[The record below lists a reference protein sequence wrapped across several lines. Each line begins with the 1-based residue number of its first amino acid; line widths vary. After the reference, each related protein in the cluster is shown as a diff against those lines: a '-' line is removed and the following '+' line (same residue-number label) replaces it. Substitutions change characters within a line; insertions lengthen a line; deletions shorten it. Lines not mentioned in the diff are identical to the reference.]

1 MDITSIP
8 LLAMLRGRMTY
19 FAERQRLG
27 AENIANASTPG
38 YRPRDLAPFR
48 FRVPG
53 AASGSSRSSGSESVT
68 VMEVTHPAHQRPQD
82 PESIAAARGLRPE
95 RPQSFE
101 TTLDGNQVSL
111 EEEML
116 RMADSRMNYEAAIG
130 FYQKSMTMIR
140 TASRGPG
147 K

>member
-8 LLAMLRGRMTY
+8 LFSMLRGRMTY
-19 FAERQRLG
+19 FSERQRLG
-27 AENIANASTPG
+27 AENIANVSTPG

-48 FRVPG
+48 FRIPG
-53 AASGSSRSSGSESVT
+53 AASGQGRSSGSEAPT

-82 PESIAAARGLRPE
+82 AESIAAARGFRVERRPG
-95 RPQSFE
+95 FE

-111 EEEML
+111 EDEML

-140 TASRGPG
+140 TASRAPG
-147 K
+147 R